1 MEVGGWLDMLVAGD
15 IVGIDEGMEDGG
27 REEER
32 EENGDRPG

>member
-1 MEVGGWLDMLVAGD
+1 MEVGGWLEMLVAGG
-15 IVGIDEGMEDGG
+15 IAVIDEGMEEGG